1 MALWGNMPENTKKRG
16 GCLRTLGI
24 VLVAVL
30 LSVLASVWAVKTF
43 VFPSNFKP
51 VELSPDEERELAAK
65 LGYLEPEAYREDP
78 DDRSLRFTE
87 RELNALLAR
96 NTDLAE
102 RVAIDLSKD
111 LISAKVLVPM
121 PEDFPMLGGRT
132 LRAKAGLEMKLRDG
146 NPEVVLKGVTVMG
159 LPLPSEWLGGLKN
172 VDLMQEFSGEGG
184 FWRTLFG
191 GLEEFQIEDGE
202 LKVRVKE

>member
-1 MALWGNMPENTKKRG
+1 MSDNAKKRG
-16 GCLRTLGI
+16 GCLRTLGF
-24 VLVAVL
+24 VLLVVL
-30 LSVLASVWAVKTF
+30 LSVAASVWAVKTF
-43 VFPSNFKP
+43 VFPSDFEP

-78 DDRSLRFTE
+78 EDRSLRFTE

-121 PEDFPMLGGRT
+121 PKDLPMLGGRT
-132 LRAKAGLEMKLRDG
+132 LRAKAGLEMKLRGG
-146 NPEVVLKGVTVMG
+146 NPEVLLKGVTVMG
-159 LPLPSEWLGGLKN
+159 LPLPNEWLGGLKN

-184 FWRTLFG
+184 FWQTLFG
-191 GLEEFQIEDGE
+191 GLEEFRIEDAE
-202 LKVRVKE
+202 LIVRVKE